1 MRRELDDL
9 EELEEELEALEES
22 REEDSQPYNQP
33 SYEPTT
39 IRKSSSVVVMFL
51 SVSGEV
57 VCIDRAVKSGQI
69 SSNQPILLRFDECL
83 RAFYLCFRMFQ
94 VDGARNFAP
103 IELAGRTAFPINF
116 MLYTKNSYFHREN

>member
-39 IRKSSSVVVMFL
+39 IRKSSSVVVMFYVV
-51 SVSGEV
+51 SVRVAIFGS
-57 VCIDRAVKSGQI
+57 D
-69 SSNQPILLRFDECL
+69 
-83 RAFYLCFRMFQ
+83 
-94 VDGARNFAP
+94 
-103 IELAGRTAFPINF
+103 
-116 MLYTKNSYFHREN
+116 

>member
-51 SVSGEV
+51 SVSLKGEYWE
-57 VCIDRAVKSGQI
+57 ILDQI
-69 SSNQPILLRFDECL
+69 SSPPNPGICPEF
-83 RAFYLCFRMFQ
+83 
-94 VDGARNFAP
+94 
-103 IELAGRTAFPINF
+103 
-116 MLYTKNSYFHREN
+116 